1 VFEERANIGAATAA
15 GTAGKF
21 RLQVGQAHIIA
32 PAIGIHDDRVS
43 ASIVAAIDQQSA
55 RAGLPHFP
63 ESDLLL
69 ALHSVPA
76 AGRWVIG
83 QAFHSRPF
91 LIQALFDKPTLKVR
105 KIGLKQS
112 SISDDVAIMCAQ
124 TGDLLFDHRRHLK

>member
-1 VFEERANIGAATAA
+1 VTADLA
-15 GTAGKF
+15 SKL
-21 RLQVGQAHIIA
+21 RLEVGQANIIA
-32 PAIGIHDDRVS
+32 PVIGIHDNGMS
-43 ASIVAAIDQQSA
+43 AFVVAAKDVQPA

-76 AGRWVIG
+76 AGRWVIS

-112 SISDDVAIMCAQ
+112 SISDDVVIMCAQ
-124 TGDLLFDHRRHLK
+124 TGDLLVDHRRHLK

>member
-1 VFEERANIGAATAA
+1 LRKRSDGQSCSSASTHAGALEERPDIGAPMAA
-15 GTAGKF
+15 NLTGEF
-21 RLQVGQAHIIA
+21 RPQVGQAHIIA
-32 PAIGIHDDRVS
+32 PAIGIYDDRVS
-43 ASIVAAIDQQSA
+43 ASIVAAIDQQPA

-76 AGRWVIG
+76 AGRWVIS
-83 QAFHSRPF
+83 QALHSRPF

-112 SISDDVAIMCAQ
+112 SIDI
-124 TGDLLFDHRRHLK
+124 G